1 LESTPI
7 FSSPPPTVQV
17 EASTQDFDTSWG
29 MWREQIGDYDGAF
42 VDSQE
47 KEFYNCESSFEEDE
61 EEDIDVGEYGAED
74 VTSLEEI
81 LWPQECLHNVHTYTT
96 TIHQIERERKRRKLN
111 ANSLLQGRIAM
122 SLQVPAGSA
131 SQAQAVEAA

>member
-1 LESTPI
+1 
-7 FSSPPPTVQV
+7 
-17 EASTQDFDTSWG
+17 

-61 EEDIDVGEYGAED
+61 DEDIDVGEYGAED

-81 LWPQECLHNVHTYTT
+81 L
-96 TIHQIERERKRRKLN
+96 
-111 ANSLLQGRIAM
+111 
-122 SLQVPAGSA
+122 
-131 SQAQAVEAA
+131 